1 MCGVPVNAA
10 PDMTGL
16 GGKARMV
23 TSTITDKGVDESKSS
38 SEGKEAVKPAEN
50 LLLEV
55 RFLFE
60 WIMNTITAE
69 LGWFR
74 RPLLHNVM
82 SDCKT
87 FLNCYFLTSFPNSL
101 ELWQPM

>member
-23 TSTITDKGVDESKSS
+23 TSTITDNSVDGSKSS
-38 SEGKEAVKPAEN
+38 SESKEAVKPAEN

-60 WIMNTITAE
+60 WIINTTTADF
-69 LGWFR
+69 GWFR
-74 RPLLHNVM
+74 VM
-82 SDCKT
+82 SDCNL
-87 FLNCYFLTSFPNSL
+87 FLNCYFLVSFMHSL
-101 ELWQPM
+101 ESWQPM

>member
-23 TSTITDKGVDESKSS
+23 TSTITDNSVNDSKSS

-60 WIMNTITAE
+60 WIMNTTTADF
-69 LGWFR
+69 GWFR
-74 RPLLHNVM
+74 RPLLRNVM
-82 SDCKT
+82 S
-87 FLNCYFLTSFPNSL
+87 NCNFF
-101 ELWQPM
+101 